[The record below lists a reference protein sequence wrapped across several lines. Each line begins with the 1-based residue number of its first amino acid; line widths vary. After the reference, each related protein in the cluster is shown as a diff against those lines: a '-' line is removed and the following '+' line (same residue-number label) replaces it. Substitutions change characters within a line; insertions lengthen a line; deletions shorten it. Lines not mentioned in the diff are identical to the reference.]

1 MRKYKIHSNVLV
13 GKNSQIGDYAII
25 GKPPRGFKDGELY
38 TRIGMNAVIREFTII
53 YASTRIGNNLQTG
66 VGASIRENNIIGND
80 VSIGTHAVL
89 EFSNRIGNSVRIHS
103 GCFMEMAT
111 IEDFVFMAPNVVLT
125 DDPHPM
131 GCPKWKE
138 CKGGVII
145 KAYSRIG
152 ANTTILPGVTIGR
165 NCLIGAG
172 SVVTESIRDNS
183 VAYGNP
189 ATVVKSISD
198 LKCPKGFF
206 EKVYDWPPY
215 TNANVHYRDDR
226 RKFQRLNCP
235 VFVRYGQTRD
245 FFSTINFNDQGVRIP
260 TEKKLKP
267 GQLLDLEILAKED
280 RLIECQAKVIWCSPE
295 KNKYGYF
302 ETGMIFI
309 NISNED
315 LEAIKTELQ
324 E

>member
-1 MRKYKIHSNVLV
+1 MKKYKIYNNVLI

-25 GKPPRGFKDGELY
+25 GKPPRGFHDGDLY
-38 TRIGMNAVIREFTII
+38 TRIGMNAVIREFTVI
-53 YASTRIGNNLQTG
+53 YASTRIGNSFQTG
-66 VGASIRENNIIGND
+66 VGTRIRENNIIGND
-80 VSIGTHAVL
+80 VSIGTNAVL
-89 EFSNRIGNSVRIHS
+89 EFSNRIGNGVRIHS
-103 GCFMEMAT
+103 NCFLEMAT

-138 CKGGVII
+138 CKGGVTI

-152 ANTTILPGVTIGR
+152 ANTTILPGVIIGR

-172 SVVTESIRDNS
+172 SVVTENIRDNS

-189 ATVVKSISD
+189 ATVVKSISH
-198 LKCPKGFF
+198 LKCHMGFF
-206 EKVYDWPPY
+206 DKVYDWPPY
-215 TNANVHYRDDR
+215 TNADTHYRDDR
-226 RKFQRLNCP
+226 RKFRRLNCP
-235 VFVRYGQTRD
+235 VFVRYGRTRD

-260 TEKKLKP
+260 SEKKLKP
-267 GQLLDLEILAKED
+267 GQLLNLEILATED

-295 KNKYGYF
+295 INKFGHY
-302 ETGMIFI
+302 EAGMIFI

-315 LEAIKTELQ
+315 LEVIKKEL
-324 E
+324 ET